1 MSLPSTITVAGT
13 SYQVDPGTN
22 GANGT
27 TAILSVIGK
36 RGVTK
41 KMRAAAF
48 RADGSVLLGGWMS

>member
-1 MSLPSTITVAGT
+1 MSLPSTITVDGIN
-13 SYQVDPGTN
+13 YQVDLGTL

-41 KMRAAAF
+41 RMRVASF
-48 RADGSVLLGGWMS
+48 RADGSVMLGGWMS